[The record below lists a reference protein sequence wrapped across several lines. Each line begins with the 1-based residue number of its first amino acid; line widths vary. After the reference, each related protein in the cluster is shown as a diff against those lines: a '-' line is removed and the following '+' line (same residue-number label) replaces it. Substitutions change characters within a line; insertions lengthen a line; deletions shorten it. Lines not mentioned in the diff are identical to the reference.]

1 MLIRQETPADYPAV
15 YSLVQRAFA
24 SAPVKDGTEQDLV
37 VALRK
42 SRHFIPQLSL
52 VAEDSGKILGH
63 IMFTTLQIGTHEAL
77 TLAPL
82 SVAPGHQRQGV
93 GQALIREG
101 HRIAK
106 ALGYEVVILLGSE
119 KYYPKWGYQ
128 PASTF
133 GIRAPFPV
141 ADENFMAIHLDGKKV
156 RWDAVVKFPSAF
168 GIENRE

>member
-1 MLIRQETPADYPAV
+1 MLIRQETPADYSAV
-15 YSLVQRAFA
+15 YSLVQRAFE

-52 VAEDSGKILGH
+52 IAEDNGKILGH
-63 IMFTTLQIGTHEAL
+63 IMFTTVQIGTHEAL

-82 SVAPGHQRQGV
+82 SVAPDHQRQGI

-106 ALGYEVVILLGSE
+106 ALGYKVVILLGSE
-119 KYYPKWGYQ
+119 KYYPKWGYL

-133 GIRAPFPV
+133 GIRASFPV

-156 RWDAVVKFPSAF
+156 CWDATVKFPAAF
-168 GIENRE
+168 GIEHQE